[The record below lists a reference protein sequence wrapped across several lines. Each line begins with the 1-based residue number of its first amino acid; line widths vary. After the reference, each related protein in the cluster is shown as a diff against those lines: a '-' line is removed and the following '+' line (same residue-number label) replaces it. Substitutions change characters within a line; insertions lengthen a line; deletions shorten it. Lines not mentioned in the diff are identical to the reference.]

1 MRAGTKAQAREVMR
15 ILAETYPDAACELD
29 HRNPFELLVATVLS
43 AQCTDVRVNAITPA
57 LFAEYGDAKALA
69 KAPLDQIS
77 EMVRPLGFASRRA
90 AHLTGL
96 SQQLVA
102 QHGGQVP
109 TDRAALEALPGVGR
123 KTASVVLGNAWQ
135 LPALPVD
142 THVGRVA
149 RRLGLTRATDPLAV
163 EADLTRL
170 LPPEEWTIA
179 SHRLIFLGRRVC
191 HARAPRCGACSL
203 RQLCPR
209 RGVEIASTP
218 TRKADNRP

>member
-1 MRAGTKAQAREVMR
+1 M
-15 ILAETYPDAACELD
+15 
-29 HRNPFELLVATVLS
+29 
-43 AQCTDVRVNAITPA
+43 
-57 LFAEYGDAKALA
+57 
-69 KAPLDQIS
+69 
-77 EMVRPLGFASRRA
+77 
-90 AHLTGL
+90 
-96 SQQLVA
+96 
-102 QHGGQVP
+102 
-109 TDRAALEALPGVGR
+109 PGVGR

-179 SHRLIFLGRRVC
+179 SHRLIFLGRRAC
-191 HARAPRCGACSL
+191 HARAPRCGSCSL

-209 RGVEIASTP
+209 RGVETAGTP

>member
-1 MRAGTKAQAREVMR
+1 MRAGTKAQARDIMR
-15 ILAETYPDAACELD
+15 VLAETYPDADCEL
-29 HRNPFELLVATVLS
+29 HYRNPFELLVATVLS
-43 AQCTDVRVNAITPA
+43 AQCTDARVNAITPA
-57 LFAEYGDAKALA
+57 LFAEYGDAYSLA
-69 KAPLDQIS
+69 KAPLDQITQ
-77 EMVRPLGFASRRA
+77 MVRPLGFASRRA

-96 SQQLVA
+96 AQQLVA
-102 QHGGQVP
+102 VHDGEVP
-109 TDRAALEALPGVGR
+109 AERAALEALPGVGR

-191 HARAPRCGACSL
+191 RARAPHCGACPV
-203 RQLCPR
+203 RPLCPR
-209 RGVEIASTP
+209 RGIDPAGTDP
-218 TRKADNRP
+218 RKADSRS